1 MDGASG
7 GERTGGPDAGVADD
21 GEYDGAADGADDGA
35 DGGAARADGGGER
48 VARGLV
54 LAATPL
60 GDSRD
65 ASARLRAT
73 LATADVVAA
82 EDTRRLRSLTAALGV
97 AVRGRVVSHYDA
109 VEAARL
115 PGLLAEVR
123 AGRTVL
129 VVTDAGM
136 PSVSD
141 PGYRLVAA
149 AAAEGLPVTCLP
161 GPSAVTTALVLSG
174 LPVERF
180 CFEGFAP
187 RRDGERR
194 RWLATLAAEPRAVVF
209 FESPHRLADT
219 LATAAEVL
227 GADRRAAVC
236 RELTKKH
243 EEVRRGTLA
252 ELAAGAVDDPARGE
266 VTVVLAGASPAAAPP
281 VESLVGA
288 VRERVAG
295 GERLKDA
302 AAAVAAAAGVPKREL
317 YNACLPGRPGM

>member
-1 MDGASG
+1 MNGASD
-7 GERTGGPDAGVADD
+7 GPV
-21 GEYDGAADGADDGA
+21 
-35 DGGAARADGGGER
+35 
-48 VARGLV
+48 GLV

-65 ASARLRAT
+65 ASLRLRSA
-73 LATADVVAA
+73 LADADVVAA
-82 EDTRRLRSLTAALGV
+82 EDTRRLRALTAALGV
-97 AVRGRVVSHYDA
+97 TVRGRVVSHYDA

-115 PGLLAEVR
+115 PRLLAEVR
-123 AGRTVL
+123 DGKTVL

-136 PSVSD
+136 PAVSD

-194 RWLATLAAEPRAVVF
+194 RWLATLRTEPRAVVF

-219 LATAAEVL
+219 LAAAVVVL
-227 GADRRAAVC
+227 GPQRAAAVC
-236 RELTKKH
+236 RELTKRH
-243 EEVRRGTLA
+243 EEVRRGSLA
-252 ELAAGAVDDPARGE
+252 ELAAGAVDDPVRGE
-266 VTVVLAGASPAAAPP
+266 VTVVLAGAAPEPAAD
-281 VESLVGA
+281 VGTLVA
-288 VRERVAG
+288 RVHERVAG

-302 AAAVAAAAGVPKREL
+302 AAAVAAETGASRREL
-317 YNACLPGRPGM
+317 YNAALADRG